1 MNFINAYSIHTM
13 KVNHI
18 YASALAPHIEGFLAR
33 QSAFGIDTD
42 RFEYLLANVD
52 KFACRK
58 GITSTSQ
65 MTREFFVEWQS
76 SLVNDHEKT
85 VYHKLITLRQFLV
98 YLNTTGHPCHIPALP
113 KTPYNDFKP
122 YIFSR
127 EQMME
132 IFAEFDKLSALDYRM
147 GVATFS
153 MPAMIRTLYS
163 TGMRVSECT
172 SLKNKDVDLAKG
184 VIHIRVSKNR
194 QERIAAISDTLNGV
208 LRQYLKH
215 RNQLSLPSIE
225 EADRPFF
232 IKTDGT
238 AVVSHRLLDRF
249 HRVLKKCKIPETPS
263 ERLPRVHDIRH
274 TFAVHNMEN
283 MLNEDIDLY
292 TAMPILMTALGH
304 TSLASTGEYVRL
316 TAAMHPHL
324 KNQCKPLNNLIYN
337 GHGKAPKIEDD

>member
-1 MNFINAYSIHTM
+1 M
-13 KVNHI
+13 KANRI
-18 YASALAPHIEGFLAR
+18 YTSALAPYIESFL
-33 QSAFGIDTD
+33 SGKKAFGIDTD

-58 GITSTSQ
+58 GITSTGQ
-65 MTREFFVEWQS
+65 LTREFFVEWQAT
-76 SLVNDHEKT
+76 LVNDHEKT
-85 VYHKLITLRQFLV
+85 VCHKLITLRQFLMF
-98 YLNTTGHPCHIPALP
+98 LNTTGHACHIPNLP
-113 KTPYNDFKP
+113 KTPHNDFKP

-127 EQMME
+127 EQILA

-172 SLKNKDVDLAKG
+172 SLKNQDVNLDKG
-184 VIHIRVSKNR
+184 IIHIRVSKNK
-194 QERIAAISDTLNGV
+194 QERIAVISDSLNGV
-208 LRQYLKH
+208 LSQYLIH
-215 RNQLSLPSIE
+215 RNQLSLASIE
-225 EADRPFF
+225 DDNRPFF

-238 AVVSHRLLDRF
+238 AVIAHRLLDRF
-249 HRVLKKCKIPETPS
+249 HKVLKKCKIPETPT
-263 ERLPRVHDIRH
+263 ERPPRVHDLRH

-283 MLNEDIDLY
+283 MLNDGIDLY
-292 TAMPILMTALGH
+292 TAIPILMTALGH
-304 TSLASTGEYVRL
+304 TSLMSTGEYVRL
-316 TAAMHPHL
+316 TATMHPHL